1 MYPSVRPT
9 AVLEAPPTPPAD
21 QAQRGRR
28 VPANVIYL
36 GLTSMFTDVSSEMV
50 NSVLAIYLV
59 FQLRFTPLEFGLFNG
74 IYLAVSGLMTIAG
87 GVIADRSRRY
97 KEVAGA
103 GYGVSAACK
112 LGLLAARNA
121 PFPASLALFTDRVGK
136 GVRSAPRDALI
147 SLSSQPERLGTNF
160 GVHRAFDT
168 AGAVAG
174 PIVAFLILRAAP
186 NGYDA
191 VFVVSFLV
199 ALIGLGVLVFFV
211 QNKRNGSA
219 PHTVTWPAAIKL
231 ATKEPFRTLV
241 AVGSLFGLFTMA
253 DAFIYLTFRESTSFQ
268 TQYFPL
274 LYVGT
279 AISYLVLAVPL
290 GSAADRIGRSRVF
303 LGGYVLLLGV
313 YLLLLVPSPDG
324 VDLVIILALLGAFYA
339 CTDGVLVAMASTAI
353 PREQRTSGIAVLTS
367 AAAISAFVS
376 SLGFGAMWS
385 WWGPTTTV
393 KAFAIALAVMIV
405 AAARWL
411 QIRTRRYG

>member
-1 MYPSVRPT
+1 M
-9 AVLEAPPTPPAD
+9 
-21 QAQRGRR
+21 
-28 VPANVIYL
+28 
-36 GLTSMFTDVSSEMV
+36 
-50 NSVLAIYLV
+50 
-59 FQLRFTPLEFGLFNG
+59 
-74 IYLAVSGLMTIAG
+74 
-87 GVIADRSRRY
+87 
-97 KEVAGA
+97 
-103 GYGVSAACK
+103 
-112 LGLLAARNA
+112 
-121 PFPASLALFTDRVGK
+121 
-136 GVRSAPRDALI
+136 
-147 SLSSQPERLGTNF
+147 
-160 GVHRAFDT
+160 HRAFDT

-211 QNKRNGSA
+211 QNKRDASA
-219 PHTVTWPAAIKL
+219 RPTTATWRAAIKL
-231 ATKEPFRTLV
+231 VAKEPFRTLV
-241 AVGSLFGLFTMA
+241 AVGTLFGLFTMA
-253 DAFIYLTFRESTSFQ
+253 DAFIYLTFRQSSSFQ

-313 YLLLLVPSPDG
+313 YLLLLVPSPNG
-324 VDLVIILALLGAFYA
+324 VDLVIILALLGAFYV

-353 PREQRTSGIAVLTS
+353 PRGQRTSGLAVLTS

-405 AAARWL
+405 VAARWL